1 MKFKIDGEEY
11 VDLDEVEKLVGMKQT
26 LIYEKMRYDQF
37 PKSEKKKIDITFKRE
52 RSLWKKSDID
62 DYINKT
68 SSENS

>member
-52 RSLWKKSDID
+52 RSLWKKSEID
-62 DYINKT
+62 EYLESTKK
-68 SSENS
+68 